1 MILPKWCGC
10 GSVFSTIA
18 GGGLGISHRH
28 CLLAQRPMCNANL
41 CFRQSDCRAFFEVSA
56 QQFN

>member
-10 GSVFSTIA
+10 GSVFSTVA
-18 GGGLGISHRH
+18 GGEGISHRQFP
-28 CLLAQRPMCNANL
+28 LAQRPMRNANL

-56 QQFN
+56 QKFN